1 MPLGT
6 VIYFNNYVISVSIVN
21 DNGIILC
28 LIIHVQ
34 QFRKMYSLH
43 IRYRG
48 TTTIRYLKLCSYVI
62 VRFILLIMEAY
73 RGVKLSFKWN
83 NNIKKTSNSFQF
95 FLNWECLCQRCTHL
109 ETYFNWCLQRHDIK
123 GPRLIVK
130 HHFMSDLFLFF
141 LTPNWNHYHLVNGN
155 KWRYTLIDTFTFP
168 DRVVL
173 FLRLH
178 SQIVLYCF

>member
-1 MPLGT
+1 MSLGT
-6 VIYFNNYVISVSIVN
+6 VIHFNNYVISVSIVN

-83 NNIKKTSNSFQF
+83 NNIKKQAIRFNS
-95 FLNWECLCQRCTHL
+95 
-109 ETYFNWCLQRHDIK
+109 
-123 GPRLIVK
+123 
-130 HHFMSDLFLFF
+130 S
-141 LTPNWNHYHLVNGN
+141 
-155 KWRYTLIDTFTFP
+155 
-168 DRVVL
+168 
-173 FLRLH
+173 
-178 SQIVLYCF
+178 